1 MKARI
6 ESQKGASAVEFAI
19 VLPILLLLILGII
32 EFSFL
37 LFNKAVITNAA
48 REGARAGIVQRIPR
62 VTSPEI
68 ETKVKDYSFNHLIT
82 FGGPTTPTV
91 ETNPPT
97 GCPTGAY
104 SGTDLKVTAS
114 CHYTYLALPHFLSDL
129 LGGTDLK
136 AEAVMKCE

>member
-1 MKARI
+1 MRLQN
-6 ESQKGASAVEFAI
+6 SNGATALEFAL
-19 VLPILLLLILGII
+19 VLPILLLLVLGII

-62 VTSPEI
+62 VTHPEI
-68 ETKVKDYSFNHLIT
+68 ETDVNNYCFNHLIT

-91 ETNPPT
+91 ASTAP
-97 GCPTGAY
+97 CPIGAY
-104 SGTDLKVTAS
+104 SGTDLKVTVTF
-114 CHYTYLALPHFLSDL
+114 HYTYLALPDFIAGLI
-129 LGGTDLK
+129 GGTELK

>member
-1 MKARI
+1 MKVRI
-6 ESQKGASAVEFAI
+6 ESRKGASAVEFAL
-19 VLPILLLLILGII
+19 VLPILLLLFLGII

-62 VTSPEI
+62 VPPTDI
-68 ETKVKDYSFNHLIT
+68 ETAVDTYCFNHLIT

-91 ETNPPT
+91 ETNPST

-104 SGTDLKVTAS
+104 SGADLRVTATFR
-114 CHYTYLALPHFLSDL
+114 YNYLALPHFISGLV
-129 LGGTDLK
+129 GGTELK

>member
-1 MKARI
+1 MVLK
-6 ESQKGASAVEFAI
+6 SHTGAAAVEFAI

-62 VTSPEI
+62 VSDPDIRTA
-68 ETKVKDYSFNHLIT
+68 VNNYCFNHLIT
-82 FGGPTTPTV
+82 FGGPTLPTV
-91 ETNPPT
+91 PPIT
-97 GCPTGAY
+97 PCPAGAY
-104 SGTDLKVTAS
+104 SASDLKVTVTF
-114 CHYTYLALPHFLSDL
+114 HYTYLALPEFVSGLI
-129 LGGTDLK
+129 GGTDLK

>member
-1 MKARI
+1 MEAGLKS
-6 ESQKGASAVEFAI
+6 EKGATAVEFAI
-19 VLPILLLLILGII
+19 VLPVLLLLILGII

-62 VTSPEI
+62 VTSSEI

-82 FGGPTTPTV
+82 FGGPTIPTV
-91 ETNPPT
+91 TSTAP
-97 GCPTGAY
+97 CPAGAY
-104 SGTDLKVTAS
+104 SGAGLTVTVDF
-114 CHYTYLALPHFLSDL
+114 HYSYLALPHFVSELI
-129 LGGTDLK
+129 GGTDLK